1 MSASRRPAPRLV
13 IWSNFDVPEST
24 GSLRREKIPVAR
36 RLPVEKLLT
45 TPLNPALRKVIG
57 VRVAAISSPTMSER
71 AKSPFWSEEMIRR
84 SKKSVKRPVCLIEE
98 LSEMRGWVCRQS

>member
-1 MSASRRPAPRLV
+1 MSASTRPAPRLV

-36 RLPVEKLLT
+36 RRPVEKLPT

-57 VRVAAISSPTMSER
+57 VRVVAISSPTMRER

-84 SKKSVKRPVCLIEE
+84 SKKPVKRPVCLIEE
-98 LSEMRGWVCRQS
+98 LSEMRGWD